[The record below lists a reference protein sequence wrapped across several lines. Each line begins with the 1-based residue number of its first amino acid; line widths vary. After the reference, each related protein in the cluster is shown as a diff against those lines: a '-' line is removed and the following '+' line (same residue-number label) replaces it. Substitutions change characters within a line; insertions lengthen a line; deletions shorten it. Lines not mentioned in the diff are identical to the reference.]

1 MKNEK
6 EKNFRNEVVPN
17 KNGYKPRMMH
27 LCNAEAKRL
36 APQKKEEIRY
46 ILFSWLTWRIFLYL
60 RLKNLP
66 KQNSPTWFTNSVSG
80 DFIYFFNQLGITFL
94 FCRIC

>member
-36 APQKKEEIRY
+36 APQKKKKLDTFYSVDWLGEF
-46 ILFSWLTWRIFLYL
+46 FSI
-60 RLKNLP
+60 
-66 KQNSPTWFTNSVSG
+66 
-80 DFIYFFNQLGITFL
+80 
-94 FCRIC
+94 

>member
-36 APQKKEEIRY
+36 APQKKKKLDTFY
-46 ILFSWLTWRIFLYL
+46 
-60 RLKNLP
+60 
-66 KQNSPTWFTNSVSG
+66 SV
-80 DFIYFFNQLGITFL
+80 D
-94 FCRIC
+94 